1 MAEDDKEDELESGRM
16 PLLDHLIEL
25 RNRLL
30 WSIGAIMIAFLV
42 SYQFKEAIYRFL
54 AHPLA
59 DIYAGEP
66 GRKMIFTGL
75 TEAFFT
81 YVKVSFWA
89 AICLSFPI
97 IATQL
102 WKFVAPGLYKTEKR
116 AFLPYLCATPVLF
129 LLGASLAYF
138 VVIPM
143 AFRFF
148 LSFETPAGEGVL
160 PIVSEPKVNEYLS
173 LVMTLLFAFGVAFQ
187 LPVLLTLMARVG
199 IVTAAG
205 LASKRRYAIVG
216 MFAIAAVLTPPDIV
230 SQTCLAVPLI
240 ILYEVSIVSCRMV
253 EKARGEPV
261 DELLSQIARG
271 KDTEAASAAK
281 AAELRT
287 QIGDLLAGLPNLPAP
302 EVPDGPDE
310 TANRELRRHGS
321 PPQFNF
327 AALPHEAIGEKLG
340 LMDFP
345 RAAKL
350 SGSRFVVLRGALA
363 RLERALGQFMLDLHT
378 GEFGY
383 EEISPPL
390 LVRDEV
396 LFGTGQLPKFA
407 EAQFQ
412 TREGYWLIPTS
423 EVPLTN
429 LVAGEVLD

>member
-16 PLLDHLIEL
+16 PLLDHLVEL

-30 WSIGAIMIAFLV
+30 WSFAAILGAFV
-42 SYQFKEAIYRFL
+42 VCYQFKEAIYRFL

-59 DIYAGEP
+59 DIYAGEA

-97 IATQL
+97 IAVQL

-129 LLGASLAYF
+129 IMGASLAYF

-199 IVTAAG
+199 LVTAAG
-205 LASKRRYAIVG
+205 LGSKRRYAIVG

-240 ILYEVSIVSCRMV
+240 ILYEVSIISCRMV
-253 EKARGEPV
+253 EKAR
-261 DELLSQIARG
+261 AKR
-271 KDTEAASAAK
+271 EAEEE
-281 AAELRT
+281 AEL
-287 QIGDLLAGLPNLPAP
+287 AGGGNPAAP
-302 EVPDGPDE
+302 
-310 TANRELRRHGS
+310 
-321 PPQFNF
+321 
-327 AALPHEAIGEKLG
+327 GE
-340 LMDFP
+340 
-345 RAAKL
+345 
-350 SGSRFVVLRGALA
+350 
-363 RLERALGQFMLDLHT
+363 
-378 GEFGY
+378 
-383 EEISPPL
+383 
-390 LVRDEV
+390 
-396 LFGTGQLPKFA
+396 
-407 EAQFQ
+407 
-412 TREGYWLIPTS
+412 
-423 EVPLTN
+423 
-429 LVAGEVLD
+429 

>member
-1 MAEDDKEDELESGRM
+1 MADADKEDELEGGRM
-16 PLLDHLIEL
+16 PLLDHLVEL

-30 WSIGAIMIAFLV
+30 WSFGAILVAFLLC
-42 SYQFKEAIYRFL
+42 YQFKEAIYRFL

-59 DIYAGEP
+59 EIYAGEA

-89 AICLSFPI
+89 AICLSFPV
-97 IATQL
+97 IAIQL

-129 LLGASLAYF
+129 ILGASLAYF

-199 IVTAAG
+199 LVTAAG

-240 ILYEVSIVSCRMV
+240 ILYEVSIIACRMV
-253 EKARGEPV
+253 EKAR
-261 DELLSQIARG
+261 AKR
-271 KDTEAASAAK
+271 EAEAE
-281 AAELRT
+281 AEL
-287 QIGDLLAGLPNLPAP
+287 AGGGNPAAP
-302 EVPDGPDE
+302 
-310 TANRELRRHGS
+310 
-321 PPQFNF
+321 
-327 AALPHEAIGEKLG
+327 GE
-340 LMDFP
+340 
-345 RAAKL
+345 
-350 SGSRFVVLRGALA
+350 
-363 RLERALGQFMLDLHT
+363 
-378 GEFGY
+378 
-383 EEISPPL
+383 
-390 LVRDEV
+390 
-396 LFGTGQLPKFA
+396 
-407 EAQFQ
+407 
-412 TREGYWLIPTS
+412 
-423 EVPLTN
+423 
-429 LVAGEVLD
+429 